1 MTTTRSPVRD
11 IVAFL
16 GIAYSLALTVA
27 LALPDAHLNLPLSV
41 MIPTVTVAILTF
53 TITPKGRRRELWRGF
68 GLRRAGF
75 RSWPAAIVL
84 PFVLA
89 AGAYG
94 AAVVIGAATTDVRL
108 ADTTALWITNLFVN
122 AVVISTL
129 FIVAEE
135 IGWRGYLLPRFQQLT
150 TRRRAAV
157 ATGFVHG
164 CFHLPLI
171 LLATTYDTGSPKWFA
186 APMAV
191 ATITAGGVFYAWLWD
206 RSHTVWPVAIAHNVV
221 NTVFDLG
228 AAGVVA
234 TAGWNIAYVAGET
247 GVATFGVCLIAAV
260 VLLTRAR
267 TWRTGPSRS
276 GARLPRTPAAALAE

>member
-1 MTTTRSPVRD
+1 MTTQNSPKRE
-11 IVAFL
+11 IVAYL
-16 GIAYSLALTVA
+16 AIAYSLALTVA

-41 MIPTVTVAILTF
+41 LIPTVTVGILTF
-53 TITPKGRRRELWRGF
+53 TMTPKGQRRALWRGF
-68 GLRRAGF
+68 GLARAGF
-75 RSWPAAIVL
+75 QAWPAAIAVPLVL
-84 PFVLA
+84 V

-94 AAVVIGAATTDVRL
+94 AAVLIGAGTLDVNL
-108 ADTTALWITNLFVN
+108 ADATALWISNLFIN
-122 AVVISTL
+122 AIVISTL

-150 TRRRAAV
+150 TKRRAAV

-171 LLATTYDTGSPKWFA
+171 LLATTYDTGSAKWFA

-191 ATITAGGVFYAWLWD
+191 AVITAGGVFYAWIWD
-206 RSHTVWPVAIAHNVV
+206 RCHTVWPVAIAHNVV

-234 TAGWNIAYVAGET
+234 TAGWNMAYVAGET
-247 GVATFGVCLIAAV
+247 GFATLGVVTIAAV
-260 VLLTRAR
+260 VLLRRAR
-267 TWRTGPSRS
+267 VWQHST
-276 GARLPRTPAAALAE
+276 E